1 MKALIYMSHLF
12 FENVLQE
19 YACIGVEGFL
29 GPKRIFE
36 HRGGKENKICGL
48 GAYTL
53 HGWLHAYLPPH
64 PIADWGVMVIKI
76 LSNH

>member
-29 GPKRIFE
+29 GLKRMSTGVGRRTKF
-36 HRGGKENKICGL
+36 
-48 GAYTL
+48 AV
-53 HGWLHAYLPPH
+53 
-64 PIADWGVMVIKI
+64 WGHIHFMDGSMLTCHHI
-76 LSNH
+76 L